1 MKYTSYGSFV
11 KKHYQTNGDQYK
23 KETVK
28 QIFNGLKKEKKKK

>member
-1 MKYTSYGSFV
+1 MDLFL